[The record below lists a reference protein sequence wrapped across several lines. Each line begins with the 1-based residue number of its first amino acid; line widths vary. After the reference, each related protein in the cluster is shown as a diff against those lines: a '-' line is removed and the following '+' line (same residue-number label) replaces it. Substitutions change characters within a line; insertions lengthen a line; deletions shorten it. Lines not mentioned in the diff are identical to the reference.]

1 MTATEVAALGGAF
14 ASFLRS
20 FSCCFSNRRT
30 LENFVTYCRGLLGK
44 IRRKSVEP
52 IALAS
57 GSGVRALQWFLSN
70 GKWDHDRLRDM
81 IQQRVA
87 THHCPVPGTLRR
99 RQFGSIGVIDET
111 SDDKK
116 GKKTPGVQRQ
126 YLGCRGKT
134 DNGIVTVHLCVVDGR
149 FKSIIDSDLF
159 LP

>member
-87 THHCPVPGTLRR
+87 THHCPAPGSRGPSR
-99 RQFGSIGVIDET
+99 PNKCKT
-111 SDDKK
+111 SAD
-116 GKKTPGVQRQ
+116 TV
-126 YLGCRGKT
+126 LAF
-134 DNGIVTVHLCVVDGR
+134 VTRVGMR
-149 FKSIIDSDLF
+149 
-159 LP
+159 

>member
-87 THHCPVPGTLRR
+87 THHCPVFRSPTFRWT
-99 RQFGSIGVIDET
+99 ET
-111 SDDKK
+111 
-116 GKKTPGVQRQ
+116 TAR
-126 YLGCRGKT
+126 YLG
-134 DNGIVTVHLCVVDGR
+134 HCVGVNSGR
-149 FKSIIDSDLF
+149 SA
-159 LP
+159 